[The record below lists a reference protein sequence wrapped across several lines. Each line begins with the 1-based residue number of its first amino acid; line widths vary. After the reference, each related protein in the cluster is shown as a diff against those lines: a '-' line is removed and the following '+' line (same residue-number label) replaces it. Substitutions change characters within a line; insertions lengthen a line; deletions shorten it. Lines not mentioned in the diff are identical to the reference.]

1 LFGVPVSG
9 RGEIVMARRFLV
21 PLDGSPTADRG
32 LAEALRLAR
41 PLDASLVL
49 LHVVES
55 YPMMIEMATTS
66 TWETVANG
74 LREQGQNL
82 LERARRSAREAGIA
96 AEAYLDENAA
106 ARVCDLIVEQAREH
120 HCDMIVMGTH
130 GRRGVQHA
138 LMGSD
143 AERVVRQSKVP
154 VLLVPGA

>member
-1 LFGVPVSG
+1 
-9 RGEIVMARRFLV
+9 MARRFLV
-21 PLDGSPTADRG
+21 PLDGSPTAEHG
-32 LAEALRLAR
+32 LQEALSLAK

-66 TWETVANG
+66 TWDAVANG
-74 LREQGQNL
+74 LREQGQVL
-82 LERARRSAREAGIA
+82 LERARRSALDAGVA
-96 AEAYLDENAA
+96 AEAHLEENAA

-143 AERVVRQSKVP
+143 AERVVRQSKIP

>member
-66 TWETVANG
+66 TWEAVANG

-82 LERARRSAREAGIA
+82 LERARRSALEAGIA

-106 ARVCDLIVEQAREH
+106 ARVCDLIVERAREH

-143 AERVVRQSKVP
+143 AERVVRQSKIP